1 MKALV
6 FGAIAL
12 LALPSKCGS
21 SDEPIDPA
29 SVPGSVVVNAPE
41 RPSSTTDP
49 VLMTAQ
55 PVSAFVDA
63 GPEDKSPFEQAKDYH
78 AHGQN
83 WLARLLVEKHALS
96 ADGTKDEAELLL
108 EICKAQNDGA
118 CVQECA
124 KKLGRKIA
132 FDGGVSAAP
141 AVTAE
146 RPSETNFTKA
156 RDLHLKKR
164 DKEARA
170 LLEPRVI
177 EGKATPEEVGLLSQI
192 CTLQKD
198 KLCVALCKKQ

>member
-1 MKALV
+1 MKALL
-6 FGAIAL
+6 FGACAL
-12 LALPSKCGS
+12 LTLPSKCGS
-21 SDEPIDPA
+21 SDEAIDPA
-29 SVPGSVVVNAPE
+29 NVPGSVVVTVPE

-55 PVSAFVDA
+55 PVSAFADA
-63 GPEDKSPFEQAKDYH
+63 GPEDKTPFEQAKDYH

-83 WLARLLVEKHALS
+83 WVARLLVEKHALS
-96 ADGTKDEAELLL
+96 SEGTKDEAELLL
-108 EICKAQNDGA
+108 DICKAQNDGA

-124 KKLGRKIA
+124 KKLGRKIS
-132 FDGGVSAAP
+132 FDGGASAAP

-146 RPSETNFTKA
+146 RPVETNFTKA

-177 EGKATPEEVGLLSQI
+177 EGKASAEEVNLLSQI